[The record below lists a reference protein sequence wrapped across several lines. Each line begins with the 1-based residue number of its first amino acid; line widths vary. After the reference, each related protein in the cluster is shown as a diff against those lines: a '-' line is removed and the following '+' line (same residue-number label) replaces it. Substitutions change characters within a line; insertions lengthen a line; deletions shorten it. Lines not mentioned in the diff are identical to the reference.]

1 MVGVVTPTMG
11 VAFSAHTS
19 LATPF
24 TVTRTES
31 TALDGEQAFTVYCSQ
46 ARAVLSNREA
56 TMRYLAPKR
65 ASNLFNDLAKWLTA
79 RGISLLGSRVL
90 AVRGR
95 KSGEIRTTVV
105 NLFTHEGER
114 YLLAPRGHTQW
125 VRNLRAAGEGELR
138 LGRRSEPFTAVEVA
152 DADKPPLIRLYLRK
166 WAWETGAFFDGL
178 KAGSPE
184 ADLVA
189 AAPGFPVFRIVTR

>member
-1 MVGVVTPTMG
+1 
-11 VAFSAHTS
+11 
-19 LATPF
+19 
-24 TVTRTES
+24 
-31 TALDGEQAFTVYCSQ
+31 
-46 ARAVLSNREA
+46 
-56 TMRYLAPKR
+56 MRYLAPKR
-65 ASNLFNDLAKWLTA
+65 TANAFNEATKWLTA

-138 LGRRSEPFTAVEVA
+138 LGRRIQRFTPVEIT
-152 DADKPPLIRLYLRK
+152 DPDKPALIRLYLRK

-178 KAGSPE
+178 KADSPE
-184 ADLVA
+184 ADIAA
-189 AAPGFPVFRIVTR
+189 AAPGFPVFRIVPR